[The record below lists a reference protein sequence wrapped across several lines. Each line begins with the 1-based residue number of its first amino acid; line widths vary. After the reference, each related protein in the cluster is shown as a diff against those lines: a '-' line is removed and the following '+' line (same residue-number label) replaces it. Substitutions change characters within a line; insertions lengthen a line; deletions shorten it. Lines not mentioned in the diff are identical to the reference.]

1 MVFEIL
7 EKEGEI
13 IKSVPS
19 VEVLENE
26 EFDQQFDVAYVTSIE
41 QKEITDKIMKVSEI
55 KQVSI
60 QPIGNQKQ
68 TERTENIGIIKN
80 QQNLIPQRRKPKKIL
95 DPNENKQQIKPSV
108 LISIVWMH

>member
-1 MVFEIL
+1 MINQAKAEGLHTYHLTIQLADDCLLKAARVYMVFEIL

-55 KQVSI
+55 S
-60 QPIGNQKQ
+60 
-68 TERTENIGIIKN
+68 R
-80 QQNLIPQRRKPKKIL
+80 
-95 DPNENKQQIKPSV
+95 
-108 LISIVWMH
+108 